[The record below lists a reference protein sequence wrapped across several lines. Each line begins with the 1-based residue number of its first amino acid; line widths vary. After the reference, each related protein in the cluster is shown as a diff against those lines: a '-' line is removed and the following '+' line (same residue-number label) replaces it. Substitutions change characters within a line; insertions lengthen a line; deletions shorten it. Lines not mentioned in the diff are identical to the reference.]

1 VGNLI
6 DDHAGDDGYV
16 QEWQTEVVHHGL
28 LSMTFG
34 MSIRAR
40 SDLMFLCIFE
50 KFADIVASDD
60 ASLHTDYMYQGKLGI
75 RQNQEVNRT
84 GTISRIPMF
93 QKSQDPKD
101 ENEWCEADVG
111 DRSNCARHPGFLSL
125 AQAPPESSGIWTT
138 SGLRRA
144 DSAVLVSASTFSL
157 IQLESVVGS
166 QPTQA

>member
-1 VGNLI
+1 MGNLI

-16 QEWQTEVVHHGL
+16 QEWRTEVVHHGL

-34 MSIRAR
+34 MLIRAR

-60 ASLHTDYMYQGKLGI
+60 AGLHTDYICQGKLGI

-84 GTISRIPMF
+84 GTMSRIPMF

-101 ENEWCEADVG
+101 ENEWCEQTWEIDQIARG
-111 DRSNCARHPGFLSL
+111 TPAFYLLLKRHPR
-125 AQAPPESSGIWTT
+125 APESG
-138 SGLRRA
+138 RRR
-144 DSAVLVSASTFSL
+144 
-157 IQLESVVGS
+157 GS
-166 QPTQA
+166 EERTRPFWCQPARSH